1 MRTAARRGGP
11 REQVNT
17 VCETTEGRPGLTR
30 GRTQFW
36 GRMTKGE
43 REREREKTSE
53 GVERGRMYAAR
64 RGCEGEREKD

>member
-1 MRTAARRGGP
+1 MRDDGRKTGFNKRKD
-11 REQVNT
+11 T
-17 VCETTEGRPGLTR
+17 VLGTIDKR
-30 GRTQFW
+30 
-36 GRMTKGE
+36 